1 MVTDNHYRWDFV
13 GLSTDEK
20 PTPETSYKV
29 VDGST
34 FYCSNNSKLYVWCRN
49 QWYERKALG
58 GGGGG
63 GGGGVTDYDDLDN
76 RPQIN
81 SVTLT
86 GDLSSSELGLQ
97 PALVSGTSI
106 KTING
111 ASILASGNLA
121 LKPEIPVVS
130 TPETTLAIDP
140 NKFYSFG
147 EVGSLT
153 LTLNTPADA
162 TIYNEYMFEFDS
174 GTTPTSLT
182 LPNTVKWQETPT
194 IEASK
199 TYQCSIVNNIGILLG
214 V

>member
-34 FYCSNNSKLYVWCRN
+34 FYCSNNSKLYVWCRD
-49 QWYERKALG
+49 QWYERKAL

-86 GDLSSSELGLQ
+86 GDLSSSDLGLQ
-97 PALVSGTSI
+97 TALVSGTSI

-111 ASILASGNLA
+111 SSILASGNLA

-130 TPETTLAIDP
+130 TQETTLAIDP

-147 EVGSLT
+147 EVSSLT
-153 LTLNTPADA
+153 LTLNTPTDA

-174 GTTPTSLT
+174 GTTPTTLN
-182 LPNTVKWQETPT
+182 LPNTVTFPSTPT
-194 IEASK
+194 IEANK
-199 TYQCSIVNNIGILLG
+199 TYQVSILNNIGLIVG

>member
-1 MVTDNHYRWDFV
+1 MSEELPNAPV
-13 GLSTDEK
+13 G
-20 PTPETSYKV
+20 PEQTYLARIAGQN
-29 VDGST
+29 VDLPKEPVGPVQV
-34 FYCSNNSKLYVWCRN
+34 YLNYIAKH
-49 QWYERKALG
+49 G

-63 GGGGVTDYDDLDN
+63 GSSDYDDLFDK
-76 RPQIN
+76 PKIN
-81 SVTLT
+81 NVTLSGNKT
-86 GDLSSSELGLQ
+86 SSALGLQ
-97 PALVSGTSI
+97 AALVSGTNI

-111 ASILASGNLA
+111 SSILASGNLA

-130 TPETTLAIDP
+130 TQETTLTLDP

-174 GTTPTSLT
+174 GTTPTTLN
-182 LPNTVKWQETPT
+182 LPNTVTFPSTPT
-194 IEASK
+194 IEANK
-199 TYQCSIVNNIGILLG
+199 TYQVSILNNIGLIVG